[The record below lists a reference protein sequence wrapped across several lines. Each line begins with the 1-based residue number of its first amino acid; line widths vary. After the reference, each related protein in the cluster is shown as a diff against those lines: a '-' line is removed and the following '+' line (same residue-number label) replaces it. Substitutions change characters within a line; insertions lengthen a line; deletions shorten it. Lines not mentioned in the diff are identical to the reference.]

1 MTCKQISVLMENKP
15 GRASAIAS
23 VLDKN
28 DIDIRAL
35 SMADTADYGI
45 MRLIVD
51 NPDQACDAL
60 KAAGFTSSVTEVLAV
75 EMPDTKGALSGIL
88 NVLTAS
94 GINVE
99 YAYAFVTRN
108 RDKAFLI
115 IRTESLSEAQKALAK
130 AGMKLLDQDEVYR
143 M

>member
-108 RDKAFLI
+108 RDKAF
-115 IRTESLSEAQKALAK
+115 
-130 AGMKLLDQDEVYR
+130 
-143 M
+143 